1 MIEAIL
7 IDEKESTLRALEAKI
22 IRFCP
27 EVNIRGKAGSISEA
41 HKLVL
46 EKKPNLLFVDLN
58 MPACNGVEVLRTI
71 TPLDCEFIVITEIK
85 EFAFEAIKCCASGYV
100 LKPVGEE
107 ELLYAVRNAQ
117 KRITLR
123 EEVYRNQK
131 LISEIMSQFPVNDL
145 IGVPTME
152 GLDFISAKDIIR
164 CEGMQKCTRIITS
177 LKSNIV
183 SSYNLGEYR
192 GLLEPYGFFSPHKS
206 HLINLR
212 CIKKYKR
219 EGTIIM
225 ADDSA
230 IPVSKRKKNDFMS
243 IVAHL

>member
-7 IDEKESTLRALEAKI
+7 INEKENALAALEDKI
-22 IRFCP
+22 VRFCP
-27 EVNIRGKAGSISEA
+27 EIHIRGKAATIPTAQKMVS
-41 HKLVL
+41 
-46 EKKPNLLFVDLN
+46 EKKPDLLFINLN
-58 MPACNGVEVLRTI
+58 MPANNGLEVLRMF
-71 TPLDCEFIVITEIK
+71 TPLDCEFIVVTEVI
-85 EFAFEAIKCCASGYV
+85 EFALEAIKCCASGYV
-100 LKPVGEE
+100 LKPVCED
-107 ELLYAVRNAQ
+107 ELKYAIRNAQ

-123 EEVYRNQK
+123 EEMYRNQK
-131 LISEIMSQFPVNDL
+131 LITDILSQFPVNDL

-152 GLDFISAKDIIR
+152 GLDFISAREIIR

-225 ADDSA
+225 TDDSA
-230 IPVSKRKKNDFMS
+230 IPVSKRKKSDFLQA
-243 IVAHL
+243 VAHL